1 MNQVAMKVKLLFLAV
16 LAFYPCLVTA
26 NVIRIG
32 MSESE
37 LRQRWGKADSALTAR
52 GKTIYYWDGLD
63 VTVVDG
69 KVESFR
75 FTDAARKKAQEAER
89 NARAAIAKKKAEEA
103 KKIAARARPTQSEEA
118 QLRAKIDKGKPSAL
132 ERARVIKSMED
143 RIRSKEEYLARN
155 YRPGAWSDNKF
166 DFHLTDDQYRLGQ
179 LEIERMKKELEAYK
193 AKHLSE

>member
-1 MNQVAMKVKLLFLAV
+1 MKVKLLFLAV
-16 LAFYPCLVTA
+16 LAFSPCLVTA
-26 NVIRIG
+26 NVIRVG

-37 LRQRWGKADSALTAR
+37 LMQRWGKADSALTAR
-52 GKTIYYWDGLD
+52 GKTVYYWSGLD

-75 FTDAARKKAQEAER
+75 FTDASRKRAQEAER
-89 NARAAIAKKKAEEA
+89 IAQARIAKRKADEA
-103 KKIAARARPTQSEEA
+103 KRIAARTRRSSAQSEEA
-118 QLRAKIDKGKPSAL
+118 QLRAKIDKGKPSAV
-132 ERARVIKSMED
+132 ERERVIKSMED

-155 YRPGAWSDNKF
+155 YRPGAWTDNKF
-166 DFHLTDDQYRLGQ
+166 DFHLTEDQYRLGK